1 MSDMNELHIIAC
13 PYCGESFET
22 AIDTSAGS
30 QDYIEDCQVC
40 CQPINFR
47 IKVDHQGNLIDL
59 QTHRDDEAGY

>member
-1 MSDMNELHIIAC
+1 MNELHIIAC

-40 CQPINFR
+40 CQTINFR